1 MSNKKRYQNKVVIGV
16 RPDGTKVKKWAS
28 GSTKKELR
36 ENLRK
41 IKEKYRDGTDPDGD
55 DMFAM
60 DFIYSYFD
68 TFIAPN
74 QKPQTSKD
82 IRRQIKLYIEPQ
94 LKDKLLRAVTV
105 FDLQECING
114 MNGKCRTLISNVAN
128 VLKRCFSGACAQGY
142 IPRDIS
148 AGLIVRLPQR
158 KHNRALTDEER
169 HAIESAIERRDTE
182 PLLLGVL
189 YYTGMRR
196 GEVLGLQWRD
206 VDFEEGVI
214 HVRRDFDFKT
224 NSIDTLK
231 TKNAER
237 DIPIVHELEALLREY
252 RGIGEAFVV
261 SSPTDPGKPLCEAT
275 LRRKWKAIRALVGD
289 DVTTR
294 TFRNNFA
301 TVLYDAGV
309 DVLAAAAAMG
319 HADPST
325 TLGIYT
331 DLKRSRKVKNGN
343 ETIKGIFTK

>member
-1 MSNKKRYQNKVVIGV
+1 MSNKTRYKNKVVIGV

-28 GSTKKELR
+28 GSTKKELQ
-36 ENLRK
+36 ENLLK
-41 IKEKYRDGTDPDGD
+41 ITEKYRDGTDPEGANV
-55 DMFAM
+55 FAM

-128 VLKRCFSGACAQGY
+128 VLKRCFSSACAQGY

-148 AGLIVRLPQR
+148 AGLVVRLPQR
-158 KHNRALTDEER
+158 EHNRALTDEER
-169 HAIESAIERRDTE
+169 HAIESAIGRRDTE

-206 VDFEEGVI
+206 VDLDEGVI

-224 NSIDTLK
+224 NAIDTLK

-237 DIPIVHELEALLREY
+237 DIPIVHQLEALLREY

-261 SSPTDPGKPLCEAT
+261 SSPKDPGKPLCEAT
-275 LRRKWKAIRALVGD
+275 LKRKWKKIRALVGD

-301 TVLYDAGV
+301 TVLYDAGI
-309 DVLAAAAAMG
+309 DVLTASAAMG

-325 TLGIYT
+325 TLAIYT
-331 DLKRSRKVKNGN
+331 DLKRSRKVKDGN
-343 ETIKGIFTK
+343 ETIKGIFSR